1 METSSAPPRQVPCQG
16 WGAFHSHPVV
26 REIVLEVAAW
36 CASTWSVMCCACRVC
51 VCVRRHWAL
60 DSQRATRA
68 RAARASSAA
77 KHSKHTT
84 QTSTAR
90 TWASLWSLVAAAAT
104 PTTRS
109 GQPCASPGSDLAG
122 AAPASATQL
131 ARAHRRHLYRMPL
144 CLGEWMRE
152 QGVERR
158 PDLAPPRGPDRSIAW
173 RPRARRQ
180 GGAFHSH
187 PVVREILLEVAAW
200 CASFWS
206 VMFSAGS

>member
-1 METSSAPPRQVPCQG
+1 MECHVLR
-16 WGAFHSHPVV
+16 FVV
-26 REIVLEVAAW
+26 RV
-36 CASTWSVMCCACRVC
+36 CAEALGSRLPAGHPGARRPWRQPSTPRG
-51 VCVRRHWAL
+51 
-60 DSQRATRA
+60 
-68 RAARASSAA
+68 ASSAA

-200 CASFWS
+200 CASTWS